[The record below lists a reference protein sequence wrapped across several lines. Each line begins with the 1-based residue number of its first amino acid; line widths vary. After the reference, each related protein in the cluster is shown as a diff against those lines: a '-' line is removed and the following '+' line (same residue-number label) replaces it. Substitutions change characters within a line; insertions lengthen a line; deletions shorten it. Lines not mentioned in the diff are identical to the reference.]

1 MHIAFVEIQ
10 NFRKLKACRVEIA
23 GAETIFVGANNSGK
37 TSAMDALILFL
48 KKSRRKD
55 FATTDFTLSNWS
67 PLDHLGT
74 QWVDSTDDEEPDITV
89 GAWLPLLPSLDVW
102 LKADEQD
109 LHRVAHLLPTLDWT
123 TDELLGVRLAL
134 APKNM
139 DQLYKDFRSAY
150 KSARDAE
157 SASTKAESTLSLW
170 PKSMRDFLDRR
181 LHSQFEVQSYILDPT
196 QCQDPVQG
204 IARPQ
209 SLPPASDPLD
219 RDPFN
224 GLIKIDVITAQ
235 RGFSDPKTEDESSS
249 GFARLSTQLRRYF
262 SKHLNPSEAPDASD
276 IEALE
281 AIEAA
286 KLVFNKKLVTSFKPA
301 IRELEGLNYPG
312 FSDPKISIAS
322 KIDPHDS
329 LDHEAAVQFD
339 LPGSDSLFLPEKYN
353 GLGYQNLI
361 SMVFNLIRFRDEWM
375 RVGKAAKNQ
384 DGKDVAIE
392 PLHVVLVEEPEAH
405 LHAQIQQVFIKK
417 GYKVLRNHPA
427 LADKTCPT
435 ANARHP
441 SAGPLQLRP
450 TASGKPSPPASNA
463 TTINCASTSKPCL
476 PAPQRS
482 SFSTQMI
489 VSTHS
494 SHIAHELDFSCLRYF
509 RRQPA
514 TNQGEIPT
522 ATVINLSQTFGDED
536 ETSKFATR
544 YLRTTHCDL
553 FFADAAILVEG
564 SAERMLIPHFVRT
577 KFPNL
582 DQTYVSLLEIG
593 GAHAHRLKPLLE
605 TLELLSLV
613 VTDLDSILETSS
625 AKARPERGKGYRTG
639 NTTLKDWAPRMELL
653 DDLLDL
659 SDDAKQTADGLVRVA
674 YQCPFTVVYK
684 VGESKCEAIP
694 YTFEDSLALT
704 NLALFRGYEEPVGLL
719 NKLQA
724 ALGRDTLEDA
734 SIDMFANLE
743 KGSKAEMALEL
754 LYLSEPD
761 QLEPPAYIA
770 NGLKWLEKNLEA
782 RKADAISPKSA
793 EVSDA

>member
-10 NFRKLKACRVEIA
+10 NFRKLKACRVEIEQQ
-23 GAETIFVGANNSGK
+23 ETIFVGANNSGK

-55 FATTDFTLSNWS
+55 IATTDFTLSNWS
-67 PLDHLGT
+67 SLDQLGK
-74 QWVDSTDDEEPDITV
+74 QWVAAADDENSVIAVD
-89 GAWLPLLPSLDVW
+89 AWLPLLPSIDVW
-102 LKADEQD
+102 LKANEQD

-123 TDELLGVRLAL
+123 PDELLGVRLAL
-134 APKNM
+134 SPKNIEE
-139 DQLYKDFRSAY
+139 LYKDFRSAY

-157 SASTKAESTLSLW
+157 SASTKAESPPSLW
-170 PKSMRDFLDRR
+170 PNSIRDFLDKR

-196 QCQDPVQG
+196 QAQVPVQG
-204 IARPQ
+204 IARSQ
-209 SLPPASDPLD
+209 SLPPDSRPLKK
-219 RDPFN
+219 DPFD

-235 RGFSDPKTEDESSS
+235 RGFADPKTEDESHS
-249 GFARLSTQLRRYF
+249 GFASLSTQLRRYF
-262 SKHLNPSEAPDASD
+262 SKHLNPSETPDASD

-286 KLVFNKKLVTSFKPA
+286 TTVFNEKLETSFKPS
-301 IRELEGLNYPG
+301 IGELEGLNYPG
-312 FSDPKISIAS
+312 FSDPTISITS
-322 KIDPHDS
+322 KIDPRDS

-361 SMVFNLIRFRDEWM
+361 SMTFNLIRFRDEWM

-384 DGKDVAIE
+384 DSKDVAIE
-392 PLHVVLVEEPEAH
+392 PLHVVLIEEPEAH
-405 LHAQIQQVFIKK
+405 LHVQVQQVFIKK
-417 GYKVLRNHPA
+417 GYNVLRRHA
-427 LADKTCPT
+427 TLAD
-435 ANARHP
+435 
-441 SAGPLQLRP
+441 
-450 TASGKPSPPASNA
+450 
-463 TTINCASTSKPCL
+463 
-476 PAPQRS
+476 S

-509 RRQPA
+509 RREPA
-514 TNQGEIPT
+514 TKKGEIPT
-522 ATVINLSQTFGDED
+522 ATVINLSQTFGDHY

-564 SAERMLIPHFVRT
+564 SAERMLIPHFVRAE
-577 KFPNL
+577 FPKL
-582 DQTYVSLLEIG
+582 DQSYISVLEIG
-593 GAHAHRLKPLLE
+593 GAHAHRLKPLLD
-605 TLELLSLV
+605 TLGLLSLV
-613 VTDLDSILETSS
+613 VTDVDSIRETGS

-639 NTTLKDWAPRMELL
+639 NTTLKDWVPQMELL
-653 DDLLDL
+653 DDLLEL
-659 SDDAKQTADGLVRVA
+659 SDEKKQTANGLVGVA
-674 YQCPFTVVYK
+674 YQCPITVEYRE
-684 VGESKCEAIP
+684 GEGEDEVTP

-704 NLALFRGYEEPVGLL
+704 NRVLFRRYEEPVGLL
-719 NKLQA
+719 KKLHT
-724 ALGRDTLEDA
+724 ALGQDTLEGA
-734 SIDMFANLE
+734 SIDMFGDLE

-754 LYLSEPD
+754 LYRSEPD
-761 QLEPPAYIA
+761 QLVPPSYIA

-782 RKADAISPKSA
+782 RAVDAISPEPA

>member
-1 MHIAFVEIQ
+1 MRIAFVEIQ
-10 NFRKLKACRVEIA
+10 NFRKLKACRIEIA
-23 GAETIFVGANNSGK
+23 QEETIFVGANNSGK

-48 KKSRRKD
+48 KKNRRKD

-67 PLDHLGT
+67 SLNQLGK
-74 QWVDSTDDEEPDITV
+74 QWVAYADDEKPDIAV
-89 GAWLPLLPSLDVW
+89 NAWPSLLPSVDVW

-123 TDELLGVRLAL
+123 PNELLGVRLVL

-139 DQLYKDFRSAY
+139 EQLYKDFRIAY

-157 SASTKAESTLSLW
+157 SASTNAESPPSLW
-170 PKSMRDFLDRR
+170 PNSMRDFLDRR
-181 LHSQFEVQSYILDPT
+181 LPSQFEVQSYILDPM
-196 QCQDPVQG
+196 QRKNPEHG
-204 IARPQ
+204 IAKPQ
-209 SLPPASDPLD
+209 SLPHDSDPLNK
-219 RDPFN
+219 DPFD

-235 RGFSDPKTEDESSS
+235 RGFSDPKTEDESYG
-249 GFARLSTQLRRYF
+249 GFASLSTQLRRHF
-262 SKHLNPSEAPDASD
+262 SQHLNPSEAPDASD

-286 KLVFNKKLVTSFKPA
+286 KTVFNEKLVTSFKPA
-301 IRELEGLNYPG
+301 IGELEGLNYPG
-312 FSDPKISIAS
+312 FSDPKISITS
-322 KIDPHDS
+322 KIDPRDS

-361 SMVFNLIRFRDEWM
+361 SMVFSLIRFRDEWM

-384 DGKDVAIE
+384 DAKDIPIE

-417 GYKVLRNHPA
+417 GYKVLQSHAA
-427 LADKTCPT
+427 LAD
-435 ANARHP
+435 
-441 SAGPLQLRP
+441 
-450 TASGKPSPPASNA
+450 
-463 TTINCASTSKPCL
+463 
-476 PAPQRS
+476 S
-482 SFSTQMI
+482 SFTTQMI

-494 SHIAHELDFSCLRYF
+494 SHIAHEPDFSCLRYF
-509 RRQPA
+509 RREPA
-514 TNQGEIPT
+514 TQKGDIPT
-522 ATVINLSQTFGDED
+522 ATVINLSQTFGNNDK
-536 ETSKFATR
+536 TSKFAAR

-564 SAERMLIPHFVRT
+564 SAERMLIPHFVRS
-577 KFPNL
+577 KFPKL
-582 DQTYVSLLEIG
+582 DQSYISLLEIG
-593 GAHAHRLKPLLE
+593 GAHAHRLKPLLD
-605 TLELLSLV
+605 TLGLLSLV
-613 VTDLDSILETSS
+613 VTDLDSILETGS

-639 NTTLKDWAPRMELL
+639 NTTLKDWAPGMELL

-674 YQCPFTVVYK
+674 YQCPFTVEYK
-684 VGESKCEAIP
+684 EGESEGEAIP

-704 NLALFRGYEEPVGLL
+704 NLALFRGYAEPVGLL

-724 ALGRDTLEDA
+724 SLGKDTLEDA
-734 SIDMFANLE
+734 SNDMFCNLE

-754 LYLSEPD
+754 LYRSEPD
-761 QLEPPAYIA
+761 QLEPPGYIA
-770 NGLKWLEKNLEA
+770 DGLKWLEKNLEA
-782 RKADAISPKSA
+782 RKVDAILTEPG
-793 EVSDA
+793 EVHDA

>member
-10 NFRKLKACRVEIA
+10 NFRKLKSCRVEIA
-23 GAETIFVGANNSGK
+23 QQETIFVGANNSGK

-48 KKSRRKD
+48 KQSRRKAL
-55 FATTDFTLSNWS
+55 ATTDFTLSNWS
-67 PLDHLGT
+67 SFNHLVA
-74 QWVDSTDDEEPDITV
+74 QWVASADNKEAELAVD
-89 GAWLPLLPSLDVW
+89 ALLPLLPSIDVW
-102 LKADEQD
+102 LTADEKD
-109 LHRVAHLLPTLDWT
+109 LHRVVHLLPTLDWT
-123 TDELLGVRLAL
+123 PEELLGVRLVL

-139 DQLYKDFRSAY
+139 EQLYKDFRSAY

-157 SASTKAESTLSLW
+157 SASSKAESPPSLW
-170 PKSMRDFLDRR
+170 PNSMRDFLDRR

-196 QCQDPVQG
+196 QCLSPVQG

-209 SLPPASDPLD
+209 SLPPDSDPLKK
-219 RDPFN
+219 DPFD

-235 RGFSDPKTEDESSS
+235 RGFSDPKTEDESYS
-249 GFARLSTQLRRYF
+249 GFASLSTQLRRYF
-262 SKHLNPSEAPDASD
+262 SKHLNPSEAPDARD

-286 KLVFNKKLVTSFKPA
+286 KTVFNEKLVTSFKPA
-301 IRELEGLNYPG
+301 IGELEGLNYPG
-312 FSDPKISIAS
+312 FSDPKISIKS
-322 KIDPHDS
+322 KIDPRDS

-384 DGKDVAIE
+384 DAKDVAIE

-417 GYKVLRNHPA
+417 GYKVLRSHDA
-427 LADKTCPT
+427 LPD
-435 ANARHP
+435 
-441 SAGPLQLRP
+441 
-450 TASGKPSPPASNA
+450 
-463 TTINCASTSKPCL
+463 
-476 PAPQRS
+476 S

-509 RRQPA
+509 RREPA
-514 TNQGEIPT
+514 TKKGEIPT
-522 ATVINLSQTFGDED
+522 ATVINLSQTFGDND

-564 SAERMLIPHFVRT
+564 SAERMLIPHFVRA
-577 KFPNL
+577 KFPKL
-582 DQTYVSLLEIG
+582 DQSYISLLEIG
-593 GAHAHRLKPLLE
+593 GAHAHRLKPLLD
-605 TLELLSLV
+605 TLGLLSLV
-613 VTDLDSILETSS
+613 VTDLDSILETGS
-625 AKARPERGKGYRTG
+625 AKARPERGKRYRTG
-639 NTTLKDWAPRMELL
+639 NTTLKDWVPQMELL

-659 SDDAKQTADGLVRVA
+659 SDEEKQTANGLVRIA
-674 YQCPFTVVYK
+674 YQCPITVEYK
-684 VGESKCEAIP
+684 EGGGEDEETP

-704 NLALFRGYEEPVGLL
+704 NLALFRGYTEPVGLL
-719 NKLQA
+719 KKLQA
-724 ALGRDTLEDA
+724 ALEMDTLEDA
-734 SIDMFANLE
+734 NNYMFANLE

-761 QLEPPAYIA
+761 QLEPPGYIA
-770 NGLKWLEKNLEA
+770 DGLKWLEKNLEA
-782 RKADAISPKSA
+782 RKVDAISTEPA
-793 EVSDA
+793 QVNDA